1 MVLVVDTGTL
11 LGATYANLFPEKVGR
26 VILDGVVSPGRY
38 FDLLSWVRSLNEDR
52 RATLKAFGDFCD
64 HAKCP
69 LYSEKESAYDRVVR
83 ILSKLKQNPLIFR
96 NTEVTG
102 LITYAMLNFR
112 IQNALYKPSTWA
124 RLAEDLKK
132 LDDGNSEE
140 LGGYVDLMP
149 KLSEFPKHMADHSS
163 GFQAVYYADTDCTKA
178 LSEAD
183 VRNLLIETN
192 DQLHPLMVMSLH
204 GDSGCSWKTKDN
216 MRYTGPWNKKFAN
229 PILLAST
236 KYDPATPLSSAIE
249 ALALMNEGGLNNA
262 VLLQQDSVGHCT
274 ISQESTCTINAFRE
288 YMLHGKLPAPGTVC
302 QPNIA
307 NPFILKKGIAPSA
320 FDRLQESFAI
330 QRPFPF

>member
-26 VILDGVVSPGRY
+26 IILDGVASPGKY
-38 FDLLSWVRSLNEDR
+38 FDQVKFLRSFYEDR
-52 RATLKAFGDFCD
+52 RATLKAFGAFCD
-64 HAKCP
+64 EAKCP
-69 LYSEKESAYDRVVR
+69 LYSEKERAYDSVVR

-102 LITYAMLNFR
+102 LITYEKLNEK
-112 IQNALYKPSTWA
+112 IQGALYVPRTWA
-124 RLAEDLKK
+124 GLAEDLKK
-132 LDDGNSEE
+132 LDDGNLEG
-140 LGGYVDLMP
+140 LKDYVDLMP
-149 KLSEFPKHMADHSS
+149 KFSDVPTEMGSFLA
-163 GFQAVYYADTDCTKA
+163 GFQAVYYADMDCTKA
-178 LSEAD
+178 LGEAD
-183 VRNLLIETN
+183 VRNFLLETN
-192 DQLHPLMVMSLH
+192 DQLHPLMGVQM
-204 GDSGCSWKTKDN
+204 GNSGCSWKTKDN

-249 ALALMNEGGLNNA
+249 TLALMNEGGLNNA

-274 ISQESTCTINAFRE
+274 RSQESTCTISAFRE

-307 NPFILKKGIAPSA
+307 NPFIPKKGIAPSA
-320 FDRLQESFAI
+320 FDRLQESLPI
-330 QRPFPF
+330 QHPFPF

>member
-26 VILDGVVSPGRY
+26 MILDGVVNPAEY
-38 FDLLSWVRSLNEDR
+38 FDQVSFLRFYYEDR

-64 HAKCP
+64 EAKCP
-69 LYSEKESAYDRVVR
+69 LYSEKEKAYDRVAR

-96 NTEVTG
+96 NAEVTG
-102 LITYAMLNFR
+102 LITYDMLNSI
-112 IQNALYKPSTWA
+112 IQAALYKPSKWA
-124 RLAEDLKK
+124 SLVEDLKK
-132 LDDGNSEE
+132 LDDGNLEG
-140 LGGYVDLMP
+140 LGGYVDWMP
-149 KLSEFPKHMADHSS
+149 KLSDVPKLMENHSS
-163 GFQAVYYADTDCTKA
+163 GGQAIYYADMDCSKA

-192 DQLHPLMVMSLH
+192 DHLYPLTGGL
-204 GDSGCSWKTKDN
+204 GGNTGCSWKTKDN

-229 PILLAST
+229 PILLASN

-249 ALALMNEGGLNNA
+249 TLALMNEGGLNNA

-274 ISQESTCTINAFRE
+274 GKQESTCTIKAFRE
-288 YMLHGKLPAPGTVC
+288 YMLQGKPPAPGTVC

-307 NPFILKKGIAPSA
+307 NPFILKKRIAPSA